1 MQEQKPKTWNEAIRI
16 MANEIVELCENKQA
30 DYGHDNILAFG
41 EFGLLVRTND
51 KVARLRNLI
60 NKEGITEPRLDSWR
74 DIAGYALLALML
86 DAGWFELELEK

>member
-1 MQEQKPKTWNEAIRI
+1 MPKTFNEAAQEVASEI
-16 MANEIVELCENKQA
+16 ANLICKKQH